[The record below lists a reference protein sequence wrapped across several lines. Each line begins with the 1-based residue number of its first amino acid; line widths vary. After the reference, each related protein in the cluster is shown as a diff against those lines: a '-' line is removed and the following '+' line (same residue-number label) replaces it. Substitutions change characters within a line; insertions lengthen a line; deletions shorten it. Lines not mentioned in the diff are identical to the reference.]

1 MRSISELRQAEEK
14 AEKNSQIDLEKTKW
28 SQQKQEGDNDEEER
42 RMRSEM
48 LRRQRTNEAQALI
61 KQRSIDAKAVFEQHT
76 SAGQLSISRRSSS
89 SNLSSPSPTPNSA
102 TKVSPKW
109 PPSPNP
115 ASPAPT
121 SPTPMP
127 TSPVVQSNSI
137 PTNFYPSNRTPEPTR
152 SPVPLND
159 RHESPVPANI
169 VPPAPDFADIAP
181 TNHRTSPV
189 EEPKAPL
196 SPAIALL
203 QETNGFH
210 DNHVDETDD
219 KEWDAEPDQI
229 VIPASDTPAENVIE
243 ADSNDSGIRARALY
257 DYQAGKDIFID
268 HQF

>member
-1 MRSISELRQAEEK
+1 
-14 AEKNSQIDLEKTKW
+14 
-28 SQQKQEGDNDEEER
+28 
-42 RMRSEM
+42 
-48 LRRQRTNEAQALI
+48 
-61 KQRSIDAKAVFEQHT
+61 
-76 SAGQLSISRRSSS
+76 
-89 SNLSSPSPTPNSA
+89 
-102 TKVSPKW
+102 
-109 PPSPNP
+109 
-115 ASPAPT
+115 
-121 SPTPMP
+121 MP

-257 DYQAGKDIFID
+257 DYQAGEAGEISFDPGDIITHID
-268 HQF
+268 QIDEGWWQGLGPDGTYGLFPANYVELIN